1 MSLMTFISTAVIAV
15 FHIKNIFIQDLV
27 DILQRS
33 VELLD
38 YRINK
43 RESKINSFKIIN
55 VNEFN

>member
-1 MSLMTFISTAVIAV
+1 MTFISTAVIAV